1 MGYKNYLHTGVFV
14 LAITGANL
22 STFAQQNNTDTKT
35 SQLEQKLSRL
45 SLGGYG
51 EAVLSRNFYSDNIYR
66 YTRAQD
72 HKNDDSH
79 GRFDL
84 PHVTINIGY
93 DFGHGWTMGSEI
105 EFEHGGTES
114 AIELDADESGYS
126 LVRYGQ
132 MSVGDVIGAGIQK
145 KYGL

>member
-51 EAVLSRNFYSDNIYR
+51 EAVLSRNFYSDNIY
-66 YTRAQD
+66 A
-72 HKNDDSH
+72 S
-79 GRFDL
+79 
-84 PHVTINIGY
+84 
-93 DFGHGWTMGSEI
+93 
-105 EFEHGGTES
+105 
-114 AIELDADESGYS
+114 SG
-126 LVRYGQ
+126 
-132 MSVGDVIGAGIQK
+132 
-145 KYGL
+145 